1 MPVNTGPT
9 TIIRGIQSDDW
20 EAFLP
25 LWRNEAALLNTFE
38 MPHLSEDAI
47 RERFN
52 NLPATM
58 HTLIA
63 EVGLSSGRRQPV
75 GVAWLE
81 ALQVRRR
88 HTGRLRLLV
97 LPPYRDTPLE
107 NALLEGALRLAD
119 DWLGLR
125 RIEAAVFV
133 DDAQTRALFG
143 RHGFKTEA
151 HMRHYALRGGVY
163 GDAYLVARL
172 RRDSRPAETGSTSPD
187 QPDQEE

>member
-1 MPVNTGPT
+1 MSTGPT

-25 LWRNEAALLNTFE
+25 LWRSEAALLNTLE
-38 MPHLSEDAI
+38 TPYLSEDAI

-52 NLPATM
+52 NPPATM
-58 HTLIA
+58 HTLVS
-63 EVGLSSGRRQPV
+63 EVSLSSGRRQPV

-97 LPPYRDTPLE
+97 LPTYRDTALE
-107 NALLEGALRLAD
+107 NALLEAALHQAD

-125 RIEAAVFV
+125 RIEAIIFI
-133 DDAQTRALFG
+133 DDVQTRALFE
-143 RHGFKTEA
+143 RQGFEIEA
-151 HMRHYALRGGVY
+151 HMRRYALRGGQY
-163 GDAYLVARL
+163 DDAYLLARL
-172 RRDSRPAETGSTSPD
+172 HRDRRPVDSGANSPE
-187 QPDQEE
+187 QEE